1 MIVYDVMNRHVV
13 TVSPA
18 ESARQAAKLMFRYN
32 IGSVPAVDG
41 NGRLRG
47 IVTDRD
53 ILLRCIAADGDPDE
67 TPVGEIMTRSIL
79 TAAPD
84 TQIPEAARRMSVGQV
99 RRLPVVEGGR
109 LVGML
114 ALADIARARPVAME
128 AGAALSEIS
137 AGVVRK

>member
-1 MIVYDVMNRHVV
+1 MIVYDVMNKHVV
-13 TVSPA
+13 TISPE
-18 ESARQAAKLMFRYN
+18 ESARQAAKLLFRYN
-32 IGSVPAVDG
+32 IGSVPVVAA

-53 ILLRCIAADGDPDE
+53 ILLRCIAADSDPDD
-67 TPVGEIMTRSIL
+67 TPVSEIMTRSMI

-84 TQIPEAARRMSVGQV
+84 TEIPEAARRMSVGQV
-99 RRLPVVEGGR
+99 RRLPVVDGGR

-114 ALADIARARPVAME
+114 SLADIARSRPVAME